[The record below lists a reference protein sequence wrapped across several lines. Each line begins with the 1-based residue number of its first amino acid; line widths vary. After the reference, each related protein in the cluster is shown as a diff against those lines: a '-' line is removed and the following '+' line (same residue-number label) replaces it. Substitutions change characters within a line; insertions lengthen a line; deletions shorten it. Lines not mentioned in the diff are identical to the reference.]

1 MATED
6 VRITI
11 TDVQANKKA
20 ITSPYASFIY
30 TYSPPDFL
38 IIVPNSEYDRAPEV
52 YSSKLTV
59 ITRILYNDGMIG
71 QYT

>member
-1 MATED
+1 M
-6 VRITI
+6 
-11 TDVQANKKA
+11 
-20 ITSPYASFIY
+20 TSPYASFIY

-59 ITRILYNDGMIG
+59 ITRILYNDGMKLVAAIVIG
-71 QYT
+71 KYFVY